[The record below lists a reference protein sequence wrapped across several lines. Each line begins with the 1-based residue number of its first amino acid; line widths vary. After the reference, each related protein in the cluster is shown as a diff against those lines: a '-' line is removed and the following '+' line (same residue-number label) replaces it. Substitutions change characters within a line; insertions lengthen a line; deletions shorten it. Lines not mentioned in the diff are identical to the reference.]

1 MKIFENHEEDFGG
14 VNVSTG
20 VLESRG
26 IVVTQGIRP
35 TNPFIEL
42 VDFVIDDT
50 MVEFKA
56 GERDFVGT
64 WRDALGPSY
73 QMGL

>member
-1 MKIFENHEEDFGG
+1 MKIFENHEEDFRG

-20 VLESRG
+20 VIESRG

-35 TNPFIEL
+35 TNP
-42 VDFVIDDT
+42 VDIVIDDT
-50 MVEFKA
+50 LVEFKA
-56 GERDFVGT
+56 CERDFVGT